1 MNASNR
7 YDLRISATARKALS
21 ERLPAVVAFA
31 AWELIDGPLRD
42 NPQRMGHLLNAPFQ
56 GCWSARRGTY
66 RIRYEIDEEKLVVNV
81 LDIAAR
87 GDIYYSGR
95 A

>member
-1 MNASNR
+1 MNASNL
-7 YDLRISATARKALS
+7 YGLRISATARRALP

-42 NPQRMGHLLNAPFQ
+42 NPQRMGHPLNAPFQ

-66 RIRYEIDEEKLVVNV
+66 RIRYEIDEEKLTVSV
-81 LDIAAR
+81 LDIVER